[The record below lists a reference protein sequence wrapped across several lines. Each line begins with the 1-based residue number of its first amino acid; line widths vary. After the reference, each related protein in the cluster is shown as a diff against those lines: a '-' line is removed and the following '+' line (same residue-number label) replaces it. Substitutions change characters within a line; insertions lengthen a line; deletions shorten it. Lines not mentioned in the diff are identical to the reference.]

1 MLLLM
6 FIAALLCVILL
17 VVVSF
22 LAGTKYKEDR
32 EAMLESE
39 LNSHKLNL
47 KAQEKKYNDL
57 YDSMLRVNGYNKRLR
72 QELD

>member
-32 EAMLESE
+32 EAFLEAE
-39 LNSHKLNL
+39 LEGKKLSL
-47 KAQEKKYNDL
+47 KDLQKKYSEL